1 MQELIITFSKHRR
14 PKMQKDPEPTK
25 WVSIRLGFGYEKSNI
40 VYTIYTVYIICIE
53 MEVVVWLLKQ

>member
-1 MQELIITFSKHRR
+1 
-14 PKMQKDPEPTK
+14 MQKDPEPTK